1 MKKFKK
7 WENVSRA
14 RDSQSAIIAYSD
26 RYPPYIDLRDVFV
39 FSSKL
44 IHDVRYECK
53 TEKKARKR
61 KRKRAPQERL
71 KKQGTQAVATLIT

>member
-1 MKKFKK
+1 MKKFKN

-14 RDSQSAIIAYSD
+14 RDSQISILAYSD

-44 IHDVRYECK
+44 IHDVRYEC
-53 TEKKARKR
+53 
-61 KRKRAPQERL
+61 
-71 KKQGTQAVATLIT
+71 